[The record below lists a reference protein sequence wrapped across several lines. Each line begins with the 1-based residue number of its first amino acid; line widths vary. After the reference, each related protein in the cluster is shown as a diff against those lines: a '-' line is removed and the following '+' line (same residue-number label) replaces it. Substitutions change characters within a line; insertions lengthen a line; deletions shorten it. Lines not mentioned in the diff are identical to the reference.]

1 MKTSKSS
8 RPLCHRGRCRTRRPA
23 ADTSRT
29 ASPLDVNSSLLT
41 ADELPVRPTAQ
52 PGTTPTSRQSRD
64 AATQEVVATN
74 PSPESMDSR

>member
-8 RPLCHRGRCRTRRPA
+8 RPLCHRGRCRTHRPA

-29 ASPLDVNSSLLT
+29 ASLLT
-41 ADELPVRPTAQ
+41 AADLPVRPAAQ